1 MKKNPAFS
9 TAKTVTLAFVFLTLV
24 VVLVCCNSSLTS
36 QKSNNTLTNNA
47 SGKGLKDYYKDYF
60 PFGVAVNLRAL
71 KGGDSAL
78 IANEF
83 NSITAENAMKMGPIH
98 PEENRYYFNDADA
111 IVNFGLKHNMRIRG
125 HNLLWHRQAPTWFF
139 TDKNGQ
145 QVSKEVLLQ
154 RLKEHITTVVK
165 RYKGKIYAWDVVN
178 EAIDDDSVKFLRNTP
193 FYSIGGDDIIAKA
206 FQYAHEADPDAILF
220 YNDYATE
227 RPSKRDR
234 IYKLLKQLTD
244 AKVPVH
250 GMGIQGHWNLTHP
263 TEKELKDAI
272 EKYASLGLK
281 VQVTELDISI
291 YPSGR
296 SGTENA
302 DSIRLKTP
310 WQEKQADQ
318 YKKVFKIFRDYKN
331 VISGV
336 TFWNVSD
343 HYSWLDNEPVRG
355 RKNYPLLFDENL
367 QPKKAY
373 GEVVD
378 F

>member
-71 KGGDSAL
+71 KGRDSAL
-78 IANEF
+78 IVNEF

-111 IVNFGLKHNMRIRG
+111 IVNFALKHNMRIRG

-178 EAIDDDSVKFLRNTP
+178 EAIDDDSAKFLRNTP

-220 YNDYATE
+220 IT
-227 RPSKRDR
+227 
-234 IYKLLKQLTD
+234 I
-244 AKVPVH
+244 
-250 GMGIQGHWNLTHP
+250 M
-263 TEKELKDAI
+263 
-272 EKYASLGLK
+272 
-281 VQVTELDISI
+281 
-291 YPSGR
+291 
-296 SGTENA
+296 
-302 DSIRLKTP
+302 
-310 WQEKQADQ
+310 
-318 YKKVFKIFRDYKN
+318 
-331 VISGV
+331 
-336 TFWNVSD
+336 
-343 HYSWLDNEPVRG
+343 
-355 RKNYPLLFDENL
+355 
-367 QPKKAY
+367 QPKDHQK
-373 GEVVD
+373 EIV
-378 F
+378 FISC

>member
-1 MKKNPAFS
+1 
-9 TAKTVTLAFVFLTLV
+9 
-24 VVLVCCNSSLTS
+24 
-36 QKSNNTLTNNA
+36 
-47 SGKGLKDYYKDYF
+47 
-60 PFGVAVNLRAL
+60 
-71 KGGDSAL
+71 
-78 IANEF
+78 
-83 NSITAENAMKMGPIH
+83 
-98 PEENRYYFNDADA
+98 
-111 IVNFGLKHNMRIRG
+111 
-125 HNLLWHRQAPTWFF
+125 
-139 TDKNGQ
+139 
-145 QVSKEVLLQ
+145 
-154 RLKEHITTVVK
+154 
-165 RYKGKIYAWDVVN
+165 
-178 EAIDDDSVKFLRNTP
+178 
-193 FYSIGGDDIIAKA
+193 
-206 FQYAHEADPDAILF
+206 
-220 YNDYATE
+220 
-227 RPSKRDR
+227 
-234 IYKLLKQLTD
+234 
-244 AKVPVH
+244 
-250 GMGIQGHWNLTHP
+250 MGIQGHWNLTHP

-272 EKYASLGLK
+272 KKYASLGLK

-343 HYSWLDNEPVRG
+343 RYSWLDNEPVRG

-373 GEVVD
+373 REVVD